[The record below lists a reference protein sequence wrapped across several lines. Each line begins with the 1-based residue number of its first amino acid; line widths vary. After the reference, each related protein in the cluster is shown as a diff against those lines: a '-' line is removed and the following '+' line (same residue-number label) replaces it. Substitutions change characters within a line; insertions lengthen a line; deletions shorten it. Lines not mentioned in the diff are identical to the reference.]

1 MNRRAFL
8 TGSAAG
14 AAAIAGVARTAFGGQ
29 APAQQ
34 GQGREGAAPGRG
46 RQGGRGRGGPAQVAP
61 EKLARIAIMSLD
73 HGSMLKLPWNTT
85 PTEAQTL
92 SLMDLP
98 QFYIDMY
105 GVRNVEFQHTHLVN
119 GTRTAPDPAFMRE
132 LKAKFDAAG
141 SKANQVNMEIGQMAT
156 VGPDGKAAALSGDA
170 RAEWLA
176 LAKKWADA
184 APSLGLVRIMCN
196 QGSLTADSKAGVAAL
211 WKELQDY
218 AKPKGIKISNETRGS
233 GPVGANGQRP
243 AGRAGAPG
251 RAAAPA
257 LAGPPLTG
265 MQQAVILEQC
275 AEAAGGYTNLD
286 FGGDTRFL
294 SQKELNDAI
303 KMMLKTNSGQMHIKS
318 CENWDIGLA
327 VKFAESNGYK
337 GLYTIEVNPDP
348 AIRIVY
354 NTILAALA

>member
-1 MNRRAFL
+1 MKRREFL
-8 TGSAAG
+8 VGTAAG
-14 AAAIAGVARTAFGGQ
+14 AAGVAALSIVGRAQAPAAGQ
-29 APAQQ
+29 APPT
-34 GQGREGAAPGRG
+34 GGRQAAPA
-46 RQGGRGRGGPAQVAP
+46 GRGRGGPANVPA
-61 EKLARIAIMSLD
+61 EKLARIQIMSLN

-85 PTEAQTL
+85 PSPTQTIEL
-92 SLMDLP
+92 FDLP
-98 QFYIDMY
+98 QFYIDQY

-119 GTRTAPDPAFMRE
+119 GTRTPPDPAFFKE
-132 LKAKFDAAG
+132 LKAKFDAVG
-141 SKANQVNMEIGQMAT
+141 SKANQINMEIGQMTAA
-156 VGPDGKAAALSGDA
+156 GQDGKPAALSGEA

-176 LAKKWADA
+176 LAKKWADT
-184 APSLGLVRIMCN
+184 APALGIVRLMCN
-196 QGSLTADSKAGVAAL
+196 QGQLTAETKAGVASL

-218 AKPKGIKISNETRGS
+218 AKPKGLKISNETRGG
-233 GPVGANGQRP
+233 GPVAANGMPPP
-243 AGRAGAPG
+243 ARGGAPAKG
-251 RAAAPA
+251 APAKAAPA
-257 LAGPPLTG
+257 GPTLTG
-265 MQQAVILEQC
+265 YQQAVILEET

-327 VKFAESNGYK
+327 VKHAEANGFR
-337 GLYTIEVNPDP
+337 GLYSIEVNPDP

>member
-1 MNRRAFL
+1 MHRRTFL

-14 AAAIAGVARTAFGGQ
+14 AAAIAGFASAAFGGQ
-29 APAQQ
+29 APTP

-61 EKLARIAIMSLD
+61 EKLARIAIMSLN

-85 PTEAQTL
+85 PNENQTL
-92 SLMDLP
+92 DLFDLP
-98 QFYIDMY
+98 QYYVDMY
-105 GVRNVEFQHTHLVN
+105 GVRNAEFQHTHLVN

-141 SKANQVNMEIGQMAT
+141 SKANQINIEIGSMAT
-156 VGPDGKAAALSGDA
+156 AGPDGTVAALSGDA

-176 LAKKWADA
+176 LAKKWVDA
-184 APSLGLVRIMCN
+184 APSLGVTRLMLN
-196 QGSLTADSKAGVAAL
+196 QGQLNQDTKAGVTSL

-218 AKPKGIKISNETRGS
+218 AKPTGIKISNETRGG
-233 GPVGANGQRP
+233 GPVTATGAAPQR
-243 AGRAGAPG
+243 AGGAPG
-251 RAAAPA
+251 RGAPA
-257 LAGPPLTG
+257 SSGPVMTG
-265 MQQAVILEQC
+265 FQQAALLEQC
-275 AEAAGGYTNLD
+275 AEAAGGYSNLD
-286 FGGDTRFL
+286 FGGNTRFL
-294 SQKELNDAI
+294 NQKELNDAI

-318 CENWDIGLA
+318 CENWDIGVA
-327 VKFAESNGYK
+327 VKSAEANGYK

-354 NTILAALA
+354 NTILAAL